1 MDVNLQDSNILTQN
15 KNFIIRNFEKN
26 DIDSEFISW
35 FKKKKILS
43 FLGTKIK
50 IILKR
55 INKLI
60 SKTQKIQIQ
69 CILFARVRPMDKK

>member
-1 MDVNLQDSNILTQN
+1 MDVNLQNSNILTQN

-35 FKKKKILS
+35 FKNKKILS

-50 IILKR
+50 IILKK
-55 INKLI
+55 N
-60 SKTQKIQIQ
+60 
-69 CILFARVRPMDKK
+69 